1 MGRKIFAEHYAT
13 SHVPF
18 AHEKPFAL
26 NVSMRHNCKQLEET
40 MPVHRQMSPDRRD
53 RLRKKNV
60 ESNEAKERA
69 GRPSM
74 KNVSEPFRGELAP
87 IKGKKH
93 LEDPVG
99 NPMRSRP
106 IQYVEGGA
114 STAGGYMQQPPP

>member
-1 MGRKIFAEHYAT
+1 MGRKIFAQHYAT

-18 AHEKPFAL
+18 AHEKPFAVS
-26 NVSMRHNCKQLEET
+26 VSMRHNGKQLEET
-40 MPVHRQMSPDRRD
+40 MPVIKQMSPAHRD

-60 ESNEAKERA
+60 ESDEAAERVGRYSKKNE
-69 GRPSM
+69 
-74 KNVSEPFRGELAP
+74 SEPFRGELAP

-93 LEDPVG
+93 LSDPTG
-99 NPMRSRP
+99 NPMRPRP